1 MDRFGFSIRRRTTI
15 AQKLPQDYEEK
26 LIKFQ
31 RYVLAKRKEHDF
43 DLKYIGNADQTPLT
57 FDIVTN
63 STVSVKGVKSVP
75 ILSTGHDKD
84 RFTVMLACL
93 GDGTKLPPYVVF
105 KRKRLPKNLNFPKEV
120 VVRCQAKGWMDETL
134 VQDWLRT
141 VWSKVGGLS
150 RRKSMLVWDSF
161 RAHLSK
167 PVRNTLKGHSQ
178 L

>member
-1 MDRFGFSIRRRTTI
+1 MTI

-31 RYVLAKRKEHDF
+31 RYVLVIRKEHDF
-43 DLKYIGNADQTPLT
+43 DLKCIGNADQTPLT

-63 STVSVKGVKSVP
+63 STVSDRGVKSVP
-75 ILSTGHDKD
+75 IVSTGHDED

-93 GDGTKLPPYVVF
+93 SNGTELPPYVVF
-105 KRKRLPKNLNFPKEV
+105 KWKTLPKNLNFPKEV
-120 VVRCQAKGWMDETL
+120 VVRCQAKGWMDEQL

-167 PVRNTLKGHSQ
+167 PVRSTLRSINTE
-178 L
+178 